1 MHAEAVQKA
10 RRFADERSEY
20 EAEIKVR
27 FIGSIFALHA
37 ASHWCVLQM
46 ILDDRETAH
55 QEARQ
60 LQRSFQDKEKELQT
74 ELVEAQVRLEELA
87 DGAANSGSDVDVAY
101 VVLVIDASVATLSSV
116 IWRRYYDNLVEVNR
130 RKWQQSEQQEILQVQ
145 KAAQDTFVLV

>member
-1 MHAEAVQKA
+1 
-10 RRFADERSEY
+10 
-20 EAEIKVR
+20 
-27 FIGSIFALHA
+27 
-37 ASHWCVLQM
+37 M

-116 IWRRYYDNLVEVNR
+116 ILRRYYDNLVEVNR